1 MWHYDRGPLSTP
13 AQFTRTSKGAA
24 MRLNLTNDELLSTTR
39 SVRLR
44 LDFDRPVQ
52 RQVLSE
58 CLALALQAPS
68 ASGAQRWRWVFV
80 DDPEKKRAL
89 AEIYRANRAGAKKN
103 SAGET
108 PEQTPQQARMAASG
122 EHLVAHLQDAP
133 FLLIPCL
140 QGRVDRSTSAMSAT
154 FWASVMPAAWNFCL
168 ALRSRGLG
176 TCWTTLHLFGN
187 GERAA
192 AEVLDIPYDDY
203 SQVGMFPIAYTL
215 GVDFKPARRLDP
227 ERVTHWNDW

>member
-1 MWHYDRGPLSTP
+1 
-13 AQFTRTSKGAA
+13 
-24 MRLNLTNDELLSTTR
+24 MRLDLTNDELLSTTR

-52 RQVLSE
+52 REVLSE

-68 ASGAQRWRWVFV
+68 ASGAQGWRWVFV
-80 DDPEKKRAL
+80 EDPERKRAL
-89 AEIYRANRAGAKKN
+89 ADIYRANLAQAKRN
-103 SAGET
+103 SAAET
-108 PEQTPQQARMAASG
+108 AEPSPQQERMAASG
-122 EHLVAHLQDAP
+122 AHLVARLQDAP
-133 FLLIPCL
+133 FLLVPCL

-154 FWASVMPAAWNFCL
+154 FWASVMPATWSFCL

-176 TCWTTLHLFGN
+176 TCWTTLHLFGE

-192 AEVLDIPYDDY
+192 AEVLDIPYGDY

-215 GVDFKPARRLDP
+215 GIDFKPARRLHP
-227 ERVTHWNDW
+227 ERVIHWNGWQPSA

>member
-1 MWHYDRGPLSTP
+1 MTLD
-13 AQFTRTSKGAA
+13 
-24 MRLNLTNDELLSTTR
+24 LTTDELLTTTR

-44 LDFDRPVQ
+44 LDFETPVQ
-52 RQVLSE
+52 REVLSE

-68 ASGAQRWRWVFV
+68 ASGSQGWRWIFV
-80 DDPEKKRAL
+80 DDPEKKNAL
-89 AEIYRANRAGAKKN
+89 AEIYRTNLAGASSKRAGRE
-103 SAGET
+103 SSD
-108 PEQTPQQARMAASG
+108 QSPQQARMAASG
-122 EHLVAHLQDAP
+122 AHLAAHLQEAP
-133 FLLIPCL
+133 LILIPCL

-154 FWASVMPAAWNFCL
+154 FWASVMPAVWSFCL

-192 AEVLDIPYDDY
+192 AEVLNIPYDDY
-203 SQVGMFPIAYTL
+203 SQVGMFPIAYTK

-227 ERVTHWNDW
+227 DQVTHWNGW

>member
-1 MWHYDRGPLSTP
+1 M
-13 AQFTRTSKGAA
+13 
-24 MRLNLTNDELLSTTR
+24 NLKLTTDELLSTTR

-52 RQVLSE
+52 REVLSE
-58 CLALALQAPS
+58 CLTLALQAPS
-68 ASGAQRWRWVFV
+68 ASDAQGWRWVFV

-89 AEIYRANRAGAKKN
+89 AEIYRANLAGAARK
-103 SAGET
+103 SGDREASG
-108 PEQTPQQARMAASG
+108 QSPQQARMAASG
-122 EHLVAHLQDAP
+122 AHLVAHLQDAP

-140 QGRVDRSTSAMSAT
+140 QGRVDRSTSANSAT
-154 FWASVMPAAWNFCL
+154 FWASIMPAVWSFCL

-192 AEVLDIPYDDY
+192 AAVLGIPYDDY
-203 SQVGMFPIAYTL
+203 SQVGMFPIAYTK

-227 ERVTHWNDW
+227 EQVTHWNGW

>member
-1 MWHYDRGPLSTP
+1 MT
-13 AQFTRTSKGAA
+13 
-24 MRLNLTNDELLSTTR
+24 LNLTNDELLSTTR

-52 RQVLSE
+52 REVLSE
-58 CLALALQAPS
+58 CLTLALQAPS
-68 ASGAQRWRWVFV
+68 ASGKQAWRWIFV

-89 AEIYRANRAGAKKN
+89 AEIYRANLAGAPRRIADREP
-103 SAGET
+103 SDHS
-108 PEQTPQQARMAASG
+108 PQQARMVASG
-122 EHLVAHLQDAP
+122 AHLVAHLQDAP

-140 QGRVDRSTSAMSAT
+140 QGRVDRSASAMSAT
-154 FWASVMPAAWNFCL
+154 FWASIMPAAWSFCL

-192 AEVLDIPYDDY
+192 AELLNIPYDDY
-203 SQVGMFPIAYTL
+203 SQVGMFPIAYTK
-215 GVDFKPARRLDP
+215 GVDFKPARRLGA
-227 ERVTHWNDW
+227 EEVTHWNGW

>member
-1 MWHYDRGPLSTP
+1 LRYTLV
-13 AQFTRTSKGAA
+13 QFIRPSEGTA
-24 MRLNLTNDELLSTTR
+24 MTLDLTNDELLSTTR

-52 RQVLSE
+52 REVLSE
-58 CLALALQAPS
+58 CLTLALQAPS
-68 ASGAQRWRWVFV
+68 ASDTQGWRWVFV

-89 AEIYRANRAGAKKN
+89 AEIYRANLAGAARK
-103 SAGET
+103 SGGREASG
-108 PEQTPQQARMAASG
+108 QSPQQARMAASG
-122 EHLVAHLQDAP
+122 AHLVAHLQDAP

-154 FWASVMPAAWNFCL
+154 FWASIMPAVWSFCL

-192 AEVLDIPYDDY
+192 AELLNIPYDDY
-203 SQVGMFPIAYTL
+203 SQVGMFPIAYTK
-215 GVDFKPARRLDP
+215 GVDFKLARRLGP
-227 ERVTHWNDW
+227 GQVTHWNGW